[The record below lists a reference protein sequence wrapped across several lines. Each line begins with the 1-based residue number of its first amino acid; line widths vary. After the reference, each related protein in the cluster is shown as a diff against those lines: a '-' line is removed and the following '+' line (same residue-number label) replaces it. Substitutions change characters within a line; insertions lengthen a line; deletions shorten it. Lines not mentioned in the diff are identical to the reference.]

1 MSAAQDTGTGA
12 PDAQEYAGELGGFV
26 LARSAVDRVSARRGD
41 TEWLAAAWAD
51 PGTRVLVLDTADA
64 LVRFGDKEA
73 ELVLV
78 PPAEAPEGLRFL
90 LGVDDA
96 GVAYFGVMG
105 PPGSLGSLVT
115 DTEEPAAGTPAGDQA
130 APAKRAGQAAPGQA
144 GAGQAAPGQQPP
156 GQHRR
161 SRKPDQ
167 DGGGATPE
175 QETPEQ
181 EAPEQETPEQEA
193 DSRKPGRK
201 PRSRKP
207 RSRNPSQEA
216 PEQQT
221 VTEQA
226 AWLAR
231 AQPGLRAAGLREAAA
246 LLNDRDA
253 GLFTHAV
260 ALANWHATHTH
271 CPRCGTPTVTVAA
284 GHAQR
289 CPADG
294 SEHFPRVD
302 PAVIMLVTDPDDR
315 CLLARNRRWPERR
328 VSILAGFVEPGE
340 SAEQAVA
347 REVEEETAIVVTRVR
362 YVGSQ
367 PWPMPQSL
375 MLGFRAEAAG
385 ELDLR
390 VDEDEIAEAHWYSR
404 EELRGAL
411 AAGEILLPPP
421 VSIAHRLIE
430 SWYGEELPGVW

>member
-1 MSAAQDTGTGA
+1 VSAAQSTGA
-12 PDAQEYAGELGGFV
+12 DTPDAQEYAGELGGFV
-26 LARSAVDRVSARRGD
+26 LARSTLDRVSARRGD
-41 TEWLAAAWAD
+41 TDWLAAAWAD
-51 PGTRVLVLDTADA
+51 PGTRVLVLDNDRA

-73 ELVLV
+73 ELILV

-105 PPGSLGSLVT
+105 PPGCLESL
-115 DTEEPAAGTPAGDQA
+115 TEDVEVPKQERTEQEAGEEETGGLEVPGPEAAGED
-130 APAKRAGQAAPGQA
+130 APGQ
-144 GAGQAAPGQQPP
+144 GA
-156 GQHRR
+156 
-161 SRKPDQ
+161 
-167 DGGGATPE
+167 
-175 QETPEQ
+175 PEQ
-181 EAPEQETPEQEA
+181 EAPEQEAPEQEA
-193 DSRKPGRK
+193 PEQEAPEQEAAGPQTPG
-201 PRSRKP
+201 PEAAGP
-207 RSRNPSQEA
+207 EAAPTA

-231 AQPGLRAAGLREAAA
+231 ARPGLRPAGLREAAA

-260 ALANWHATHTH
+260 ALSNWHATHTH

-294 SEHFPRVD
+294 SEHFPRID

-347 REVEEETAIVVTRVR
+347 REVQEETGIAVARVR
-362 YVGSQ
+362 YAGSQ

-375 MLGFRAEAAG
+375 MLGFRAAASG
-385 ELDLR
+385 DLELR

-404 EELRGAL
+404 EELRLAL
-411 AAGEILLPPP
+411 AAQELLLPPP
-421 VSIAHRLIE
+421 VSIAHRLIQ

>member
-1 MSAAQDTGTGA
+1 M
-12 PDAQEYAGELGGFV
+12 P
-26 LARSAVDRVSARRGD
+26 
-41 TEWLAAAWAD
+41 
-51 PGTRVLVLDTADA
+51 
-64 LVRFGDKEA
+64 
-73 ELVLV
+73 
-78 PPAEAPEGLRFL
+78 EAPE
-90 LGVDDA
+90 
-96 GVAYFGVMG
+96 
-105 PPGSLGSLVT
+105 P
-115 DTEEPAAGTPAGDQA
+115 
-130 APAKRAGQAAPGQA
+130 
-144 GAGQAAPGQQPP
+144 
-156 GQHRR
+156 
-161 SRKPDQ
+161 
-167 DGGGATPE
+167 
-175 QETPEQ
+175 
-181 EAPEQETPEQEA
+181 EAPEPEAPE
-193 DSRKPGRK
+193 P
-201 PRSRKP
+201 
-207 RSRNPSQEA
+207 EA

-231 AQPGLRAAGLREAAA
+231 ARPGLRPAGLREAAA

-294 SEHFPRVD
+294 SEHFPRID

-347 REVEEETAIVVTRVR
+347 REVEEETGIVVTRVR

-375 MLGFRAEAAG
+375 MLGFRATAAG

-390 VDEDEIAEAHWYSR
+390 VDDDEIAEAHWYSR
-404 EELRGAL
+404 EELRSAL
-411 AAGEILLPPP
+411 AAREILLPPP